1 MVGATL
7 RANTLRCT
15 LALFDRVMSF
25 SMQQFWPHRGY
36 LGILTGAIRDARL
49 WRDIDD
55 N

>member
-7 RANTLRCT
+7 RANTLHGA

-25 SMQQFWPHRGY
+25 SMQQFWSHRGY
-36 LGILTGAIRDARL
+36 LGILNGAIRDAHL
-49 WRDIDD
+49 WLDIDD